1 MRAGDGVEFVK
12 TVAAETQRVCPG
24 ISKLHQQSA
33 SRTWASPFS
42 WSIASGI
49 EMIGQRLSHYQI
61 VEKIGAGGM
70 GVVYRAHD
78 EQLDRDVAIKVL
90 PPGTLADE
98 AAHKRFRKEAL
109 SLARLNHPNI
119 ATVHEFGSQDGVD
132 FLVTEYIAG
141 ITLDAKLARGPL
153 APAEVIRLGVQLAEG
168 LAAAH
173 EQGIVHRDLKPGNLR
188 LTTDG
193 RLKILDF
200 GLAEIMPQAS
210 ADGVTATLTR
220 SHETSGTL
228 PYMSPEQLSGE
239 MADARSDIWAAG
251 AVLYEMA
258 TGKRPFLQ
266 TVPALL
272 INAILNQTPEPP
284 SKINPALPAGLDAVI
299 VKALAR
305 DPAWRHPSAGDLAV
319 DLERSASPSS
329 RAVPIQ
335 PALIQSGPLQTV
347 QLPSA
352 QVQPASP
359 SSRRQLAALVA
370 GLAFLALAAAGYF
383 FFLKHRN
390 PPSNAAP
397 AVSRRRSIAVL
408 GFKNLSENPEKSW
421 LSTAISEML
430 TTELSQGDQL
440 RTIPGESV
448 AQMKASLALS
458 DADSFSEQT
467 LTRIHQNLGSDDV
480 VLGSYLPLGNG
491 LLRLDL
497 RLQDAVAGV
506 TLASVSE
513 KGSEAEIDDLV
524 SKAGTELRAKLGIGP
539 LSEAQSA
546 VVRASLPSNPEAARL
561 YSEGLQK
568 LRLFDA
574 QAARGLLEKS
584 AALDSEYA
592 STHSALAEAWSTLG
606 YDAKAKDQA
615 KQALALSAK
624 SSREERL
631 LIEGRAHELLAQN
644 PEAVESYRA
653 LWEFFPDNVDYGL
666 LLNRAQ
672 VAAGHGSEAEATL
685 ANLRKLTVSEADA
698 ARIDLAEVNIANLSN
713 DFKRQ
718 QELAER
724 AAVRGRAVGA
734 SLLVAR
740 ALQLESAA
748 LERMG
753 DSKKTLELA
762 SEAKQL
768 FDSAGDR
775 KGSAR
780 EVLFEG
786 DLLFDEG
793 NYPAA
798 QKQFEIGLAV
808 FQEIGANRAA
818 RAALERIGNVYY
830 AEGRLQEAV
839 KDYKQALASDRE
851 LNDQQGVAGDL
862 GNLANALDGLGDI
875 QGSLKMQQESLAIF
889 NQLGDRRGASTT
901 MYNLGNLYVETGN
914 LEDAQKNYDQGL
926 AITREISYRRGEPY
940 PLAGSGDVLLA
951 RGDFPEARKRYEEAL
966 ALCKELDDEDFAAQ
980 INASLATIALFE
992 KRYSDGEAL
1001 ARQAFAT
1008 YEKTNS
1014 AGNEAWV
1021 QAVLARNLLGQ
1032 GRLPDAQAAVTK
1044 ATALVRQTT
1053 LRAPLFE
1060 VTMAEARV
1068 KAKSGQTA
1076 EALQSLQTQLSSA
1089 RKFGYLLY
1097 EYQLRLA
1104 IGEIDLWSGSA
1115 SAASSLSA
1123 LEKDAREHGAGFVAN
1138 QAQAL
1143 QTEHHAKGK

>member
-1 MRAGDGVEFVK
+1 
-12 TVAAETQRVCPG
+12 
-24 ISKLHQQSA
+24 
-33 SRTWASPFS
+33 
-42 WSIASGI
+42 
-49 EMIGQRLSHYQI
+49 MIGQRLSHYQI
-61 VEKIGAGGM
+61 VERIGAGGM

-90 PPGTLADE
+90 PPGALADE

-119 ATVHEFGSQDGVD
+119 ATVHEFGSEDGVD

-141 ITLDAKLARGPL
+141 ITLDAKLARGAL
-153 APAEVIRLGVQLAEG
+153 APVEVVRLGVQMAAG

-200 GLAEIMPQAS
+200 GLAEIMPHPG

-220 SHETSGTL
+220 SQETSGTL

-251 AVLYEMA
+251 TVLYEMA
-258 TGKRPFLQ
+258 TGRRPFSQ

-284 SKINPALPAGLDAVI
+284 SKLNPAVPAALDAVI
-299 VKALAR
+299 VRALAR
-305 DPAWRHPSAGDLAV
+305 DPSWRHPSAGDLAL
-319 DLERSASPSS
+319 DLERSGSPSS
-329 RAVPIQ
+329 KAVPIQ
-335 PALIQSGPLQTV
+335 PGSIQPGPLQPV
-347 QLPSA
+347 QL
-352 QVQPASP
+352 QPAPP

-383 FFLKHRN
+383 FLLKHRN
-390 PPSNAAP
+390 LQSNAAP

-421 LSTAISEML
+421 LSTALAEML

-448 AQMKASLALS
+448 AQMKASLALP
-458 DADSFSEQT
+458 DADSFSQQT
-467 LTRIHQNLGSDDV
+467 LTRIRQNLGSDDV

-497 RLQDAVAGV
+497 RLQDAIAGV

-524 SKAGTELRAKLGIGP
+524 SKAGTGLRAKLGIGP

-568 LRLFDA
+568 LRVFDA

-592 STHSALAEAWSTLG
+592 PTHSALAEAWSTLG

-624 SSREERL
+624 SSREDRL
-631 LIEGRAHELLAQN
+631 LIEGRAHELLAEMPQ
-644 PEAVESYRA
+644 AVESYRA

-666 LLNRAQ
+666 LLIRAQ
-672 VAAGHGSEAEATL
+672 VAAGQPVDAEATL
-685 ANLRKLTVSEADA
+685 ASLRKLSVSEADA
-698 ARIDLAEVNIANLSN
+698 ARIDLAEVNLANLSN

-718 QELAER
+718 QAVAER
-724 AAVRGRAVGA
+724 AAGRGRAVGA
-734 SLLVAR
+734 NLVVAR
-740 ALQLESAA
+740 ALQLEAAA

-753 DSKKTLELA
+753 DSKKTMELA
-762 SEAKQL
+762 GEAKQL
-768 FDSAGDR
+768 FDSARDR
-775 KGSAR
+775 RGSAR

-793 NYPAA
+793 DYPAA
-798 QKQFEIGLAV
+798 QKQFESGLAV
-808 FQEIGANRAA
+808 FKEIGANRSA
-818 RAALERIGNVYY
+818 RAAQERIGNVYY

-839 KDYKQALASDRE
+839 NYYKQALAYDRE
-851 LNDQQGVAGDL
+851 FNDQQGVAGDL
-862 GNLANALDGLGDI
+862 GNMANALDGLGDI
-875 QGSLKMQQESLAIF
+875 QGSLKMQQESLTIF

-914 LEDAQKNYDQGL
+914 LDEAQKNYDQGL
-926 AITREISYRRGEPY
+926 AMTREISYRRGEAY

-951 RGDFPEARKRYEEAL
+951 RGDFPAARKRYEEAL

-980 INASLATIALFE
+980 INAALATIALFE
-992 KRYSDGEAL
+992 KRYADGEAL
-1001 ARQAFAT
+1001 ARQASAT

-1021 QAVLARNLLGQ
+1021 QALLARNLLGE
-1032 GRLPDAQAAVTK
+1032 GRLPEAQAAVTK
-1044 ATALVRQTT
+1044 AAALVRQTT

-1060 VTMAEARV
+1060 VTLAESRV
-1068 KAKSGQTA
+1068 KAKSGKTA
-1076 EALQSLQTQLSSA
+1076 EALQSLQTALASA
-1089 RKFGYLLY
+1089 QKFGYRLY

-1104 IGEIDLWSGSA
+1104 IGEIELWSGSA
-1115 SAASSLSA
+1115 SAASSLAA

-1143 QTEHHAKGK
+1143 QPEHRANGK

>member
-1 MRAGDGVEFVK
+1 MRTGDGVEFVK
-12 TVAAETQRVCPG
+12 TVAAETQRCAQG
-24 ISKLHQQSA
+24 FHYSK
-33 SRTWASPFS
+33 TCEVSPTR
-42 WSIASGI
+42 GTG
-49 EMIGQRLSHYQI
+49 MIGQRLSHYQI

-90 PPGTLADE
+90 PPGALADE

-210 ADGVTATLTR
+210 TDGVTATLTR
-220 SHETSGTL
+220 SQETSGTL

-272 INAILNQTPEPP
+272 INAILNQAPEPP
-284 SKINPALPAGLDAVI
+284 SKINPAVPAGLDSVI

-335 PALIQSGPLQTV
+335 PALIQSGLLQPA
-347 QLPSA
+347 QLQSA
-352 QVQPASP
+352 QP

-390 PPSNAAP
+390 PPSNATP
-397 AVSRRRSIAVL
+397 AVARRRSIAVL

-421 LSTAISEML
+421 LSTALAEML

-448 AQMKASLALS
+448 AQMKASLALP
-458 DADSFSEQT
+458 DADSFSQQT
-467 LTRIHQNLGSDDV
+467 LTRIRQNLGSDDV

-497 RLQDAVAGV
+497 RLQDAIAGV

-539 LSEAQSA
+539 LSEEQSA
-546 VVRASLPSNPEAARL
+546 AVRASLPSNPEAARM

-574 QAARGLLEKS
+574 QAARSLLEKS

-592 STHSALAEAWSTLG
+592 PTHSALAEAWSTLG

-624 SSREERL
+624 SSREDRL
-631 LIEGRAHELLAQN
+631 LIEGRAHELLAEMPQ
-644 PEAVESYRA
+644 AVESYRA
-653 LWEFFPDNVDYGL
+653 LWEFFPDDVDYGL
-666 LLNRAQ
+666 LLDRAQ
-672 VAAGHGSEAEATL
+672 VAAGQPSDAEATL
-685 ANLRKLTVSEADA
+685 ASLRKLTVSDADA
-698 ARIDLAEVNIANLSN
+698 ARIDLAEVNVANLSN

-724 AAVRGRAVGA
+724 AASRGRAVGA

-762 SEAKQL
+762 GEAKQL

-798 QKQFEIGLAV
+798 QKQFESGLAV
-808 FQEIGANRAA
+808 FKEIGANRAA

-830 AEGRLQEAV
+830 AEGKLQEAV

-875 QGSLKMQQESLAIF
+875 QGSLKMQQESLTIF

-914 LEDAQKNYDQGL
+914 LDEAQKNYDQGL

-940 PLAGSGDVLLA
+940 PLSGSGDVLLA
-951 RGDFPEARKRYEEAL
+951 RGDFPEARKRYEAAL

-980 INASLATIALFE
+980 INAALATIALFE

-1001 ARQAFAT
+1001 ARQASAT

-1021 QAVLARNLLGQ
+1021 QAVLARNLLGE
-1032 GRLPDAQAAVTK
+1032 GRLPEAQAAVAK
-1044 ATALVRQTT
+1044 AAALLRQTT

-1060 VTMAEARV
+1060 VTLAESRV
-1068 KAKSGQTA
+1068 KAKSGKTA
-1076 EALQSLQTQLSSA
+1076 EALQSLQTALSSA
-1089 RKFGYLLY
+1089 QKFGYRLY

-1104 IGEIDLWSGSA
+1104 IGEIGLWSGSA
-1115 SAASSLSA
+1115 SAPGSLAA

-1143 QTEHHAKGK
+1143 QTEHRAKGK